1 MKKDLLSL
9 KNLTKEDINTIFQKT
24 KELKGKRTKDLFE
37 KTLILYF
44 EKPST
49 RTVVSFFVAM
59 TQLGGD
65 IIYLTPREMQIE
77 RGETV
82 SDTAKVLSRYADG
95 IVARVF
101 KHSTIEEIAHY
112 ASIPVING
120 LSDRQHPCQVI
131 ADLFT
136 VLEKKNTLDLNYAW
150 IGDGSNVCNSWINAA
165 KIFGFKLNIATPRGY
180 EPKEKVSG
188 KTKLT
193 HNPKKA
199 VKDADI
205 VITDT
210 WISMGEEKEE
220 KKRLKAFKNFQ
231 VNSKLLRLAKPDYL
245 FMHCLPAHRGQEV
258 TSQIIDGKNSIVF
271 DEAENRLHVQKA
283 ILYLLMKD

>member
-9 KNLTKEDINTIFQKT
+9 KNLTKEDIEKIFELT
-24 KELKGKRTKDLFE
+24 RELKGKRTKDLFE